1 MALPSSPCQVKNGG
15 TGDFCRGVLWRAGG
29 LQFRGVFGKLVPW
42 VESRGGAGEVRVKA
56 LQPPSA
62 WAGASV

>member
-15 TGDFCRGVLWRAGG
+15 TGDFCRDVLWRAGW

-56 LQPPSA
+56 L
-62 WAGASV
+62 